1 MTNKDDRKQ
10 CHWQDS
16 VSDAVLETPEP
27 DKWIEVDG
35 NPRPLPMF
43 FMATLMRY
51 GENCAEAGMS
61 SITPSVISADA
72 PALEVV
78 ATCHSEPLRGDE
90 SQHRFTVKWKTPQPI
105 SGDLV
110 ILAAAQAAVAA
121 AKIRPAPC
129 HHACEAQAFKIE
141 IRQKD
146 QRIAKLESALR
157 QARDALDVATNSIG
171 SFTSD
176 EGCSEQD
183 FDNMDTALS
192 VIAAIDGVLRPTVQF
207 LPVDDTEGGH
217 FD

>member
-1 MTNKDDRKQ
+1 M
-10 CHWQDS
+10 
-16 VSDAVLETPEP
+16 LETPEP

-90 SQHRFTVKWKTPQPI
+90 SQHRFTVKRKTPQPI

-110 ILAAAQAAVAA
+110 TLAAAQAAVAA
-121 AKIRPAPC
+121 AKIR
-129 HHACEAQAFKIE
+129 
-141 IRQKD
+141 QKD
-146 QRIAKLESALR
+146 QRIAELEAVLR
-157 QARDALDVATNSIG
+157 QAREALDVATNSIG

-192 VIAAIDGVLRPTVQF
+192 VIAAIDGALRPTVQF
-207 LPVDDTEGGH
+207 LPVDGTEGGH